1 MIIWFTGQ
9 PGAGKTTL
17 ALKFIEEIQRKKPDQ
32 IVVHI
37 DGDNLRT
44 ITQNFDYSLEGRKKN
59 IENVHTISRFMD
71 FQGAFV
77 VISVVAPLRAMR
89 RALKDTNAMTEVYV
103 HTTNVRGR
111 EKNFAKNYEP
121 PENDFID
128 IDTTDDSVEESI
140 VKILKVLEI

>member
-17 ALKFIEEIQRKKPDQ
+17 ALRLIEEKKRANPELN
-32 IVVHI
+32 IVHI
-37 DGDNLRT
+37 DGDNLRE

-59 IENVHTISRFMD
+59 IENVHTIARFMD
-71 FQGAFV
+71 FYGALV

-89 RALKDTNAMTEVYV
+89 DNLKETNKMTEVYV

-111 EKNFAKNYEP
+111 EQNFAKNYEA
-121 PENDFID
+121 PEKNFID
-128 IDTTDDSVEESI
+128 IDTTVDSIEESI
-140 VKILKVLEI
+140 SKILKVF

>member
-17 ALKFIEEIQRKKPDQ
+17 ALRLIKEKKRENPELN
-32 IVVHI
+32 IVHI
-37 DGDNLRT
+37 DGDNLRS

-59 IENVHTISRFMD
+59 IENVHTIARFMD
-71 FQGAFV
+71 FYGALV

-89 RALKDTNAMTEVYV
+89 DNLKETNKMTEVYV

-111 EKNFAKNYEP
+111 EQNFAKNYEA
-121 PENDFID
+121 PEKNFID
-128 IDTTDDSVEESI
+128 IDTTVDSIEESI
-140 VKILKVLEI
+140 SKILKIF

>member
-17 ALKFIEEIQRKKPDQ
+17 ALKFIEEKKNENPNLS
-32 IVVHI
+32 VVHI

-59 IENVHTISRFMD
+59 IENVHTIARFMD
-71 FQGAFV
+71 HHGALV
-77 VISVVAPLRAMR
+77 VISVVAPLRVMR
-89 RALKDTNAMTEVYV
+89 NALKETNKMTEVYV
-103 HTTNVRGR
+103 HTSNIRGR

-128 IDTTDDSVEESI
+128 IDTTNDSVEES
-140 VKILKVLEI
+140 VTKILNIYN

>member
-17 ALKFIEEIQRKKPDQ
+17 ALKFIEEKRKENPNLS
-32 IVVHI
+32 VVHI
-37 DGDNLRT
+37 DGDNLRA

-59 IENVHTISRFMD
+59 IENVHTIARFMD
-71 FQGAFV
+71 YQGALV
-77 VISVVAPLRAMR
+77 VISVVAPLRTMR
-89 RALKDTNAMTEVYV
+89 NALKETNKMIEVYV
-103 HTTNVRGR
+103 HTSNIRGR

-128 IDTTDDSVEESI
+128 IDTTNDSVEESI
-140 VKILKVLEI
+140 TKILKSCT